1 MPEFT
6 EFFTIDKWTLLFTW
20 VNMFIMFMIIKKLLF
35 KPVLKI
41 LEQRKEQIENMY
53 TEASTATDNAIKME
67 KDYTE
72 KIALSKDEAGEIIKT
87 ATLTAQRRE
96 AEILAEAK
104 EKADALTQ
112 RAQVEI
118 EQEKKKAYG
127 EIKGEIAEISVAI
140 AAKLVEREIN
150 AKDHEALIS
159 QFIEN
164 VGEGK

>member
-1 MPEFT
+1 MPEFI

-104 EKADALTQ
+104 EKADAITQ

>member
-1 MPEFT
+1 MPEFI

-41 LEQRKEQIENMY
+41 LNQRKEQIENMY

-87 ATLTAQRRE
+87 ATITAQRRE

-104 EKADALTQ
+104 EKADAITQ

-140 AAKLVEREIN
+140 AAKMVEREIN

-164 VGEGK
+164 VGESR

>member
-1 MPEFT
+1 MPEFI

-41 LEQRKEQIENMY
+41 LNQRKEQIENMY

-87 ATLTAQRRE
+87 ATITAQRRE

-104 EKADALTQ
+104 EKADAITQ

-164 VGEGK
+164 VGESR

>member
-1 MPEFT
+1 MPEFI

-140 AAKLVEREIN
+140 AAKLV
-150 AKDHEALIS
+150 
-159 QFIEN
+159 
-164 VGEGK
+164 

>member
-1 MPEFT
+1 MPEFI

-41 LEQRKEQIENMY
+41 LNQRKEQIENMY

>member
-1 MPEFT
+1 MPEFI

-20 VNMFIMFMIIKKLLF
+20 GNMFIMFMIIKILLF

-41 LEQRKEQIENMY
+41 LNQRKEQIENMY

-87 ATLTAQRRE
+87 ATITAQRRE
-96 AEILAEAK
+96 TEILAEAK
-104 EKADALTQ
+104 EKADAITQ

-164 VGEGK
+164 VGESR